1 MGVNASE
8 HGSNAFDLSASPRP
22 SLMRQNACMTTLNRD
37 ARAALEFVVLCVC
50 WGSTFVA
57 IKEGVSSVPPLLFA
71 GARFVLA
78 GGVLLAWVRVRQGG
92 FRMPQTDAVRLVWP
106 ALLMIALNYGLMAWG
121 VRLVPSGL
129 SAVVNL
135 AGVALGVLGFS
146 LVYRQEAFSWPK
158 IVGIGVGVL
167 GLIVLFVPSGVSAS
181 GVSGANQVVAVTA
194 IACGALAYAWGTV
207 LGRAVARRNA
217 PLEVSA
223 LQMSL
228 GGVVLMVV
236 SALTEPWNAATWQA
250 ITQPSAT
257 FSLVY
262 LVVVGSLAG
271 FTLYQSLLRVWPATR
286 VALYTFICP
295 VIAVVLGVLVF
306 AERIAPLELVAS
318 GLMLLGAFVATR
330 SGLAGFR
337 LSVSR

>member
-1 MGVNASE
+1 MA
-8 HGSNAFDLSASPRP
+8 AP
-22 SLMRQNACMTTLNRD
+22 NRD
-37 ARAALEFVVLCVC
+37 ANGDTCAALEFAVLCVC

-78 GGVLLAWVRVRQGG
+78 GGALLAWVLVRQGG
-92 FRMPQTDAVRLVWP
+92 FRMPRADAVRLVWP

-146 LVYRQEAFSWPK
+146 LAYRQEVFSWPK
-158 IVGIGVGVL
+158 IVGIGVGVI
-167 GLIVLFVPSGVSAS
+167 GLIVLFAPS
-181 GVSGANQVVAVTA
+181 GVSGANQAVAVTA

-228 GGVVLMVV
+228 GGVVLMIV
-236 SALTEPWNAATWQA
+236 SAATEPWNAATWRA
-250 ITQPSAT
+250 ITQTST
-257 FSLVY
+257 IFSLLY

-295 VIAVVLGVLVF
+295 VIAVVLGALIF
-306 AERIAPLELVAS
+306 FERIAPLELLAS

-330 SGLAGFR
+330 SNLPRFR
-337 LSVSR
+337 PSVSR